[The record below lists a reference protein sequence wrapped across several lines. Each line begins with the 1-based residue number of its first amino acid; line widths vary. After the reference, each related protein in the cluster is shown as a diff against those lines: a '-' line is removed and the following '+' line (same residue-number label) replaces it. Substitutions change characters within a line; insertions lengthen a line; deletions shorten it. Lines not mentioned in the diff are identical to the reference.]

1 MSVFISN
8 LAISPEFG
16 YLDGKLYAFINKK
29 LMVMGFS
36 VTIILLAVASVYT
49 LLTSSL
55 NGNAAYKIYSV
66 CSTVRG
72 ATFSPMTWDWGS
84 LCLGFGPKNK

>member
-8 LAISPEFG
+8 LVISPKFS
-16 YLDGKLYAFINKK
+16 YLGGKLYAFINKK

-36 VTIILLAVASVYT
+36 VTIRLLAMASAYT

-66 CSTVRG
+66 
-72 ATFSPMTWDWGS
+72 
-84 LCLGFGPKNK
+84 LK

>member
-8 LAISPEFG
+8 LVISPEFS
-16 YLDGKLYAFINKK
+16 YLRGKLYAFRNKK

-36 VTIILLAVASVYT
+36 VTIILLAMASVYT

-55 NGNAAYKIYSV
+55 NGNAAYKIYSA
-66 CSTVRG
+66 SHT
-72 ATFSPMTWDWGS
+72 
-84 LCLGFGPKNK
+84 LGTDILKDK

>member
-36 VTIILLAVASVYT
+36 VTIRLLAMVSVYT

-55 NGNAAYKIYSV
+55 NGNVAYKIYSV
-66 CSTVRG
+66 VSGKSVRVVYQ
-72 ATFSPMTWDWGS
+72 AQTSHFM
-84 LCLGFGPKNK
+84 F

>member
-8 LAISPEFG
+8 LVISPEFG

-36 VTIILLAVASVYT
+36 VTIRLLVRASVYT

-66 CSTVRG
+66 GCG
-72 ATFSPMTWDWGS
+72 ENLLPCNLYH
-84 LCLGFGPKNK
+84 LCLELPPMCV

>member
-1 MSVFISN
+1 MSVCISN
-8 LAISPEFG
+8 LAISTEFG

-36 VTIILLAVASVYT
+36 LTIRLLAMVSFYR

-55 NGNAAYKIYSV
+55 NGNAAFKIYSV
-66 CSTVRG
+66 WTKGLV
-72 ATFSPMTWDWGS
+72 T
-84 LCLGFGPKNK
+84 KNILF

>member
-8 LAISPEFG
+8 SAISPEFG

-29 LMVMGFS
+29 MMVMGFS
-36 VTIILLAVASVYT
+36 VTIILVTVASVYT

-55 NGNAAYKIYSV
+55 KGNAAYKMYS
-66 CSTVRG
+66 
-72 ATFSPMTWDWGS
+72 A
-84 LCLGFGPKNK
+84 

>member
-8 LAISPEFG
+8 LVISPDFG
-16 YLDGKLYAFINKK
+16 YLDGKLYAFINKIM
-29 LMVMGFS
+29 MVMGFS
-36 VTIILLAVASVYT
+36 VTIRLLAMVAVYT

-66 CSTVRG
+66 VRLLLNG
-72 ATFSPMTWDWGS
+72 QYLGQHSFQY
-84 LCLGFGPKNK
+84 LC